1 METKK
6 QVIRKLDKKIDE
18 RLDMIRENISYLN
31 ESLNNIDS
39 SINIVTYLS
48 YLKDDLIKNNG
59 A

>member
-6 QVIRKLDKKIDE
+6 EVIRKLDKKIDE